1 MSDRQLRDVRRDP
14 PCLVLREQLGR
25 NVRFTSESGHSLPR
39 PPCPL
44 CADFVAEVGG
54 DTRVAVVTNFLK

>member
-1 MSDRQLRDVRRDP
+1 MSALPSKADMTERDWDVCFVP
-14 PCLVLREQLGR
+14 LAK
-25 NVRFTSESGHSLPR
+25 SGHCGAAVG
-39 PPCPL
+39 CPL

>member
-1 MSDRQLRDVRRDP
+1 MRKLIAGSRA
-14 PCLVLREQLGR
+14 QLG
-25 NVRFTSESGHSLPR
+25 
-39 PPCPL
+39 CPL